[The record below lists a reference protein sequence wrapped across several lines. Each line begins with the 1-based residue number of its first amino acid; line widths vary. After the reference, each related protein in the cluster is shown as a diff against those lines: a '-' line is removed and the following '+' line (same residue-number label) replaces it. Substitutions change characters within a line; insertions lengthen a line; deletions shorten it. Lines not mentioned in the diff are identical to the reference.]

1 MPVRSGSRPIPSV
14 GESPGAPVVVVYDTE
29 VRAAGQW
36 KKAPRLTVHLDRG
49 DPSELTELGWRSDGG
64 AEAVVAFDDG
74 MTAFRG
80 HRRLADGS
88 SEDYR
93 GVECERWS
101 DLEGTRED
109 RVRVFATEE
118 DRDGDGGDG
127 TDEGRLSLLL
137 DDGRGAV
144 ERVTWRDRR
153 GTFASLALRRTA
165 PPAARGTVPVAVTK
179 VVADAEYR
187 RAGEVAANLL
197 DAGRGKWLA
206 FESTATLDFVLPE
219 PTAVTAYRL
228 TAANDYRDRDPR
240 DWRLRGSVDGHTWI
254 TLDSR
259 LDQAFPQR
267 HQVREYAVANS
278 TPYPLYRLDIGRNW
292 GRQPETQLNRVELLT
307 TDDAELVGTPVP
319 VTRVEASGEHWSAG
333 EVAANLLDAGGGK
346 WLTFSSTATLDF
358 VLAKPGVVTAY
369 TLTSANDHC
378 SRDPKDWVLRASQD
392 GLTWVT
398 VDRRS
403 GEMFTERF
411 LAREFTTSVTT
422 PYARYRLDVT
432 ANAEGV
438 GEIQLQGVR
447 LVMKRNDDRSTTGQ
461 EFSGVLRDEHGPTVG
476 YRGRTVAH
484 EVVRRRVGSPDGKHP
499 AAGFRNRESRAKLD
513 RFRDAALAR
522 GIPAD
527 DVERWLGLARPC
539 LVLASDVDGPVVGHF
554 GTPVMLPPDVALPRL
569 YDVPVGELSDDPSEE
584 PGFEHL
590 VATLDLGALPE
601 GVTNLPLPPDGR
613 LLLFAWPALEA
624 SEDHS
629 CTSGSV
635 VYVPAGTMVEERKVE
650 YDYEPD
656 HELGDVDFD
665 GELRGELRVRYDVS
679 LPDYENFNGDP
690 LLEEHPRAEELREV
704 WADVRADGYWHKGP
718 QLQLGGYALD
728 AQGWGDPVRGCAYAA
743 GDDGPRLKNWAL
755 LAQWHPGM
763 YNLESVTM
771 YWAMSE
777 RDLAA
782 RRFTGARVAMYAH

>member
-1 MPVRSGSRPIPSV
+1 MPARSGTRPTPSA
-14 GESPGAPVVVVYDTE
+14 GDAPGAPVVYDTE
-29 VRAAGQW
+29 VRAGGQW
-36 KKAPRLTVHLDRG
+36 ERAPRLVVHLDRG
-49 DPSELTELGWRSDGG
+49 EPSDLTELAWRSDGG
-64 AEAVVAFDDG
+64 AEAVVVFDEG

-80 HRRLADGS
+80 HRRSADGA

-93 GVECERWS
+93 GVECERGS
-101 DLEGTRED
+101 GSEGTRQD
-109 RVRVFATEE
+109 RVRVFVTEE

-127 TDEGRLSLLL
+127 TYEGRLSLLL

-153 GTFASLALRRTA
+153 GTFASLALRRSA

-179 VVADAEYR
+179 VVAEAENR

-206 FESTATLDFVLPE
+206 FEATATLDFVLPE
-219 PTAVTAYRL
+219 PTVVTAYRL

-267 HQVREYAVANS
+267 HQAREYAVANS

-292 GRQPETQLNRVELLT
+292 GRQAETQLNRVELLT
-307 TDDAELVGTPVP
+307 TDDAGLVGTPVP
-319 VTRVEASGEHWSAG
+319 VTRIEASGEHRRAG

-378 SRDPKDWVLRASQD
+378 SRDPKDWVLRGSQD
-392 GLTWVT
+392 GRTWVT

-411 LAREFTTSVTT
+411 LAREFTTSATT
-422 PYARYRLDVT
+422 PYARYRLDIT

-438 GEIQLQGVR
+438 GEVQLQGVR
-447 LVMKRNDDRSTTGQ
+447 LVAKRNDGRITTGQ
-461 EFSGVLRDEHGPTVG
+461 EFSGILRDEHGPAVG

-484 EVVRRRVGSPDGKHP
+484 EVVRGRVGSPDGKDP
-499 AAGFRNRESRAKLD
+499 VAGVRNRESQVKLD
-513 RFRDAALAR
+513 RFRDAALAH
-522 GIPAD
+522 GIPAA

-539 LVLASDVDGPVVGHF
+539 LTLASDVDGPVVGHF

-569 YDVPVGELSDDPSEE
+569 HDVPFGELSDDPSGE
-584 PGFEHL
+584 PVYEHL
-590 VATLDLGALPE
+590 VATLDLAALPE

-624 SEDHS
+624 SEDDS
-629 CTSGSV
+629 CTSGSA
-635 VYVPAGTMVEERKVE
+635 VYVPAGTVVEEREVE

-665 GELRGELRVRYDVS
+665 GELRGELRVKYDVS
-679 LPDYENFNGDP
+679 LPDYDNFDGDP
-690 LLEEHPRAEELREV
+690 LLGEHPRARELREV
-704 WADVRADGYWHKGP
+704 WSKVRADGYWYKGP
-718 QLQLGGYALD
+718 QLQIGGYALD

-743 GDDGPRLKNWAL
+743 GDDGPGRENWAL

-771 YWAMSE
+771 YWAMSGQ
-777 RDLAA
+777 DLVD
-782 RRFTGARVAMYAH
+782 RRFTAARVTMYAH